1 MPASPTRLNQRSPVM
16 SKKLVHQFAIVERGG
31 NILYKYITIKHGIDA
46 ETKGAEER
54 RAITGQ
60 RTMRPDR
67 SYFSTPTI
75 RKSAFGFVDTQPA
88 LKRSWGKRTSAAMQ
102 KSVSEGR

>member
-1 MPASPTRLNQRSPVM
+1 MW
-16 SKKLVHQFAIVERGG
+16 
-31 NILYKYITIKHGIDA
+31 KYITIENGIDA
-46 ETKGAEER
+46 ETKGDTER

-75 RKSAFGFVDTQPA
+75 RKSAFGFVDTQPG
-88 LKRSWGKRTSAAMQ
+88 LRRKWGGKTYTRR
-102 KSVSEGR
+102 KY

>member
-16 SKKLVHQFAIVERGG
+16 SKELVRQFIIVARGG

-46 ETKGAEER
+46 ETKGAEEH

-60 RTMRPDR
+60 GTMRPDR
-67 SYFSTPTI
+67 SYFLPRRSESLP
-75 RKSAFGFVDTQPA
+75 SA
-88 LKRSWGKRTSAAMQ
+88 L
-102 KSVSEGR
+102 

>member
-1 MPASPTRLNQRSPVM
+1 MW
-16 SKKLVHQFAIVERGG
+16 
-31 NILYKYITIKHGIDA
+31 KYVTIKNGVDA
-46 ETKGAEER
+46 ETKESPYEK

-75 RKSAFGFVDTQPA
+75 RKSPFGFVDTQPA
-88 LKRSWGKRTSAAMQ
+88 LKRKRNR
-102 KSVSEGR
+102 KR

>member
-1 MPASPTRLNQRSPVM
+1 MW
-16 SKKLVHQFAIVERGG
+16 
-31 NILYKYITIKHGIDA
+31 KYITIKNGIDA
-46 ETKGAEER
+46 KTKGDTER

-75 RKSAFGFVDTQPA
+75 RKSAFGFVLTQPD
-88 LKRSWGKRTSAAMQ
+88 LERYYRSCTRKRK
-102 KSVSEGR
+102 KY